1 MEYFFA
7 AQIRQYRLQLIRAFS
22 NFSVSMGVN
31 DDGTPKLKRVPC
43 RYGDSSRIAETILT
57 GNSENRAPSAPFIS
71 VYVTNMALAPERR
84 AAPSLVSTVNVNER
98 AYDGERYLGNVGNR
112 YTVKRYMPVPFTM
125 TANVDMWTSSLN
137 QKEELFEQ
145 TQVLFNGMVD
155 IQTSNN
161 PLDWTL
167 FSTIEP
173 TNITWSSR
181 TIPMGTENAI
191 DVFSVEYRIPIWIN
205 PPAQLTY
212 QRAIEQIV
220 ANINTG
226 AMDES
231 TMEWTT
237 SDLLERRIITP
248 DQAGIRLS
256 LIDDDVYEISLRDA
270 GGDDVD
276 REQRSTVI
284 QGRTPIN
291 LEVGASF
298 SIQNKPVTI
307 PNSSITDLLSLMRN
321 ALQGTNI
328 TVIMNQ
334 QNQMVLTNTAGGH
347 IELRNIVG
355 TPVEGLGF
363 VAATYPGGKLA
374 WWRLLEQYG
383 SLRSSVCAGVPGV
396 LSLLTSSDLDARFD
410 DINGVLQLHPVDQNL
425 LTWTVDPTSW
435 PAQTL
440 EMIDAVINPHTAW
453 PGQGLPPAQ
462 PGQRY
467 LVVEDVASNSAAWGE
482 VDARTDDIIQFD
494 GLSWATSFD
503 SDTQEPQ
510 LVKNK
515 FSRKYYRFDQQG
527 WREWPLEAAA
537 GSWRLKL

>member
-22 NFSVSMGVN
+22 NFSVSMGAN
-31 DDGTPKLKRVPC
+31 EDGTPKLKRVPC
-43 RYGDSSRIAETILT
+43 RYGDSTRIAETILV

-98 AYDGERYLGNVGNR
+98 AYDGEKYLNNVGNR

-125 TANVDMWTSSLN
+125 TANVDIWTSSLN

-191 DVFSVEYRIPIWIN
+191 DVFTVEYRIPIWIN

-226 AMDES
+226 TVDETS
-231 TMEWTT
+231 MEWTT

-248 DQAGIRLS
+248 DQAGIQLR
-256 LIDDDVYEISLRDA
+256 LIDDHVYEISLTDA
-270 GGDDVD
+270 GGGDID

-298 SIQNKPVTI
+298 SIQGKSITI
-307 PNSSITDLLSLMRN
+307 PNSNITDLLNLMRN
-321 ALQGTNI
+321 VLQGTNT
-328 TVIMNQ
+328 TVTVNQ
-334 QNQMVLTNTAGGH
+334 QNQMVLTNTAGGN
-347 IELRNIVG
+347 IELKNIVG
-355 TPVEGLGF
+355 TPVESLGF
-363 VAATYPGGKLA
+363 VAVTYPGGKLA

-383 SLRSSVCAGVPGV
+383 SLRSSVCEGMPGT
-396 LSLLTSSDLDARFD
+396 LSFLTSNDLDARSN
-410 DINGVLQLHPVDQNL
+410 DIKGMFQLHPIDQNL
-425 LTWTVDPTSW
+425 LIWTSNPDSW
-435 PAQTL
+435 PSQTL
-440 EMIDAVINPHTAW
+440 DMIDAVINPHTAW
-453 PGQGLPPAQ
+453 PGQGLPPAA

-467 LVVEDVASNSAAWGE
+467 LIVEDMASNSVAWGE
-482 VDARTDDIIQFD
+482 VEAQADDIIQFD
-494 GLSWATSFD
+494 GVTWVTNFDSATS
-503 SDTQEPQ
+503 EPQ
-510 LVKNK
+510 LVKNR
-515 FSRKYYRFDQQG
+515 FSRKYYKFDQQG
-527 WREWPLEAAA
+527 WREWPLEARA
-537 GSWRLKL
+537 GGWRLKL